1 MTCLRPA
8 SAITAQWFVH
18 VVVSPRMFASRRGRL
33 LTAFLAL
40 AVVACGREK
49 SNASQPSPTAD
60 VPTTRSDET
69 SASLDPA
76 LTDSERSGSG
86 EGDEGFI
93 PVPSGAGPTDS
104 GGVTCSPDLRSV
116 VDGAGRLIRECPSDQ
131 GCADGECV
139 AACDAAA
146 RSNGSV
152 GCEFWA
158 PTPPIEQHLSMC
170 HAVFLA
176 NTWNRPAKLRL
187 TYSGEELD
195 VASFAHIPRG
205 SGENIQYESLPD
217 GNLPAN
223 EVAVVFLSH
232 GGGNEGSPNCPVP
245 AAIVGQTYVWGAG
258 RGAAFGIFSDTP
270 IAAHD
275 ILPYGAGHFPANYTS
290 ASLLLPATSWSTN
303 YVVTAPRM
311 YGAERLDFPV
321 ATEQPWASIVAR
333 EDNTTVRVLPS
344 MLLPGGDTLDE
355 APAGQ
360 VMEYSMAAGEV
371 IQWLNGVQ
379 LSGFNPTGTV
389 LESDKPIGLWTG
401 NTILAVASATT
412 AGIARQEASHQQAPP
427 VQALGHEYVGSGIR
441 TRRPNQEPES
451 VPYRLTGLVDGTMLT
466 YDPLPEAAPPQLD
479 AGQTVEF
486 ETPAFFSVRSQ
497 DAEHPFLFTLLM
509 PGIPET
515 IDSCSSE
522 QPRCTLGN
530 VDWVVPISVQ
540 QYLQRYGF
548 FTDPTYKMTNV
559 TAIRKTTG
567 SRFHD
572 VTLECL
578 GKINGW
584 QPVGSEGTFEVAHV
598 DLVRDGVSVND
609 CQTIVHVAT
618 SDGPFGLIVWG
629 SDWQTSYGYSA
640 GGNFGVHNKVRVP
653 ARLL

>member
-1 MTCLRPA
+1 MGLL
-8 SAITAQWFVH
+8 AI
-18 VVVSPRMFASRRGRL
+18 
-33 LTAFLAL
+33 
-40 AVVACGREK
+40 AVAACGRENN
-49 SNASQPSPTAD
+49 NASQPSPTPD
-60 VPTTRSDET
+60 VSITRSDEPGV
-69 SASLDPA
+69 SLDSA
-76 LTDSERSGSG
+76 DSSDHRNGSG
-86 EGDEGFI
+86 EGDESFI
-93 PVPSGAGPTDS
+93 PAPSTNGQIDPGGA
-104 GGVTCSPDLRSV
+104 TCSPDLRSV

-139 AACDAAA
+139 AACEAAA
-146 RSNGSV
+146 RSKGSV

-158 PTPPIEQHLSMC
+158 PTPPIESNLSMC
-170 HAVFLA
+170 HAVLLA

-187 TYSGEELD
+187 TYAGEELD
-195 VASFAHIPRG
+195 VASFAQIPRG
-205 SGENIQYESLPD
+205 NGENVEYEPLPD

-232 GGGNEGSPNCPVP
+232 ADGNGTPNCPVP

-290 ASLLLPATSWSTN
+290 ASLLLPATNWTTN

-311 YGAERLDFPV
+311 YGAERLDFP
-321 ATEQPWASIVAR
+321 TEQEQSWASIVAR
-333 EDNTTVRVLPS
+333 EDNTTVKVLPS
-344 MLLPGGDTLDE
+344 MSLPGGDTLDE
-355 APAGQ
+355 APWGE
-360 VMEYSMAAGEV
+360 VTEYTLAAGEV
-371 IQWLNGVQ
+371 VQWLDHVV
-379 LSGFNPTGTV
+379 LSGFDPTGTV

-427 VQALGHEYVGSGIR
+427 LQALGHEYVGSGIR

-451 VPYRLTGLVDGTMLT
+451 VPYRLAGLVNGTTLT
-466 YDPLPEAAPPQLD
+466 YDPLPEGAPLQLE

-486 ETPAFFSVRSQ
+486 ETSDFFSVRSQ

-515 IDSCSSE
+515 IESCSFE
-522 QPRCTLGN
+522 QPGCTLGN
-530 VDWVVPISVQ
+530 VDWVIPISAQ
-540 QYLQRYGF
+540 QYLRRYAF

-559 TAIRKTTG
+559 TAIRRTTG

-572 VTLECL
+572 VTLECF
-578 GKINGW
+578 GKIDGW
-584 QPVGSEGTFEVAHV
+584 QSVGTEGTFEVAHV
-598 DLVRDGVSVND
+598 DLVRDGITVND
-609 CQTIVHVAT
+609 CETIVHVAT
-618 SDGPFGLIVWG
+618 SDGPFGLLVWG

-640 GGNFGVHNKVRVP
+640 GGNFGVNNKVRVP
-653 ARLL
+653 ARVL